1 MSAGGRLPPAAL
13 PRVRT
18 GMPAVLVT
26 VGRDGLGHAVLTWA
40 AAPASTR
47 IRFGVDHH
55 TRTLANLRR
64 LRRATLQL
72 IGRRNLL
79 LLVKGPARQL
89 RAQIAATSLPM
100 AVWELT
106 VRDVRDQRFP
116 GVVVAPLTYRW
127 VGRRRAIMRRMERAV
142 YRELAGRAG
151 PAGGSG

>member
-1 MSAGGRLPPAAL
+1 
-13 PRVRT
+13 
-18 GMPAVLVT
+18 MPAVLIT
-26 VGRDGLGHAVLTWA
+26 AGRDGLGHAVLTWA
-40 AAPASTR
+40 AAAAPTR

-64 LRRATLQL
+64 SGRATLQL
-72 IGRRNLL
+72 IGRDLI
-79 LLVKGPARQL
+79 LLVKGTARQL
-89 RAQIAATSLPM
+89 RPQITATSLPM

-127 VGRRRAIMRRMERAV
+127 VGRRRAALRRMERAV
-142 YRELAGRAG
+142 YRELAGRAR